1 MKKILMLCAVLTF
14 VSSQLF
20 AYWVVLKDGSRYETL
35 GKPTISGNKATFTL
49 KNGQI
54 VQVTADAIDA
64 AKSEEATRL
73 GSTSGTIIANET
85 RPAPEAKAPSSLG
98 SQIRLRRQQ
107 QAAAAAS
114 AGTPP
119 AVTPPPAANA
129 VLGSDVLDK
138 FERAYEN
145 VGIFEHKMTATAGR
159 SLRADLTTDSEDKVF
174 NAISA
179 TAFLMV
185 HNAGLN
191 GVTIDEVQ
199 MFMKMTNGGTAGR
212 FHMTRADANALYV
225 GGTSPDRNRLQDYFI
240 RKVLF

>member
-1 MKKILMLCAVLTF
+1 MKKTLMLCAFLTF

-20 AYWVVLKDGSRYETL
+20 AYWVVLKDGSRYETI

-49 KNGQI
+49 KNGQT
-54 VQVTADAIDA
+54 VQVTADAIDN
-64 AKSEEATRL
+64 AKSEEATRF
-73 GSTSGTIIANET
+73 GGGTVIATEQ
-85 RPAPEAKAPSSLG
+85 RPTPAAKAPSSLG

-107 QAAAAAS
+107 QAAAAAN
-114 AGTPP
+114 AGAPP
-119 AVTPPPAANA
+119 VVAPPPAAA
-129 VLGSDVLDK
+129 ALLGSDVLDK

-159 SLRADLTTDSEDKVF
+159 GLRADLTTDSEDKVF

-179 TAFLMV
+179 TAFLIV
-185 HNAGLN
+185 HNAGLSD
-191 GVTIDEVQ
+191 VTIDDVD

-212 FHMTRADANALYV
+212 FHMTRADANGLYV
-225 GGTSPDRNRLQDYFI
+225 GGTSPDRNRLQEYFI

>member
-1 MKKILMLCAVLTF
+1 MKKILMLCAVLTLA
-14 VSSQLF
+14 SSQLF
-20 AYWVVLKDGSRYETL
+20 AYWVVLKDGTRYETQA
-35 GKPTISGNKATFTL
+35 KPTISGNKATFTL

-54 VQVTADAIDA
+54 VQVTADAIDN

-73 GSTSGTIIANET
+73 GGGTVLGTEQ
-85 RPAPEAKAPSSLG
+85 RLAPEPKAQSSLG

-107 QAAAAAS
+107 QQAAAAAN
-114 AGTPP
+114 A
-119 AVTPPPAANA
+119 AATPPPVASPAPAAA
-129 VLGSDVLDK
+129 LLGAEVLDK

-145 VGIFEHKMTATAGR
+145 VGIFEHKMTATGGR
-159 SLRADLTTDSEDKVF
+159 GLRADLTTDSEDKVF

-185 HNAGLN
+185 HNAGLT
-191 GVTIDEVQ
+191 GVTIDQVD

-212 FHMTRADANALYV
+212 FHMTRADANALYI
-225 GGTSPDRNRLQDYFI
+225 GGTSPDRNRLQDYFV

>member
-1 MKKILMLCAVLTF
+1 MKKILMLSAVLTF

-20 AYWVVLKDGSRYETL
+20 AYWVVLKDGTKYETTA
-35 GKPTISGNKATFTL
+35 KPSIVGGKATFTL
-49 KNGQI
+49 RNGMI
-54 VQVTADAIDA
+54 VQVPAEAIDA

-73 GSTSGTIIANET
+73 GGGTVLATEQ
-85 RPAPEAKAPSSLG
+85 APVAVTKAPSSLG

-114 AGTPP
+114 AGAAP
-119 AVTPPPAANA
+119 AVTPPPAPVAL
-129 VLGSDVLDK
+129 LGGDVLAN

-145 VGIFEHKMTATAGR
+145 VGIFEHKMTATPGR
-159 SLRADLTTDSEDKVF
+159 GLRADLTTDSEDKVF

-179 TAFLMV
+179 TAFLII

-191 GVTIDEVQ
+191 GVTIDEVG

-212 FHMTRADANALYV
+212 FHMTRADADALYL
-225 GGTSPDRNRLQDYFI
+225 GGTSPDRNGLQEYFI
-240 RKVLF
+240 KKVLF

>member
-20 AYWVVLKDGSRYETL
+20 AYWVVMKDGTRYETQA
-35 GKPTISGNKATFTL
+35 KPTITGNKATFTL

-54 VQVTADAIDA
+54 VQVTADAIDN

-73 GSTSGTIIANET
+73 GGGTVLGTEQ
-85 RPAPEAKAPSSLG
+85 RLAPEPKAPSSLG

-107 QAAAAAS
+107 QQAAAAAN
-114 AGTPP
+114 AAAAPP
-119 AVTPPPAANA
+119 VAPPPTAAL
-129 VLGSDVLDK
+129 LGADVLDK

-145 VGIFEHKMTATAGR
+145 VGIFEHKMTATGGR
-159 SLRADLTTDSEDKVF
+159 GLRADLTTDSEDKVF

-179 TAFLMV
+179 TAFLIV
-185 HNAGLN
+185 HNAGLT
-191 GVTIDEVQ
+191 GATIDQVD

-212 FHMTRADANALYV
+212 FHMTRADADALYV
-225 GGTSPDRNRLQDYFI
+225 GGSSPDRNRLQDYFI

>member
-20 AYWVVLKDGSRYETL
+20 AYWVVLKDGSRYETQT
-35 GKPTISGNKATFTL
+35 KPTISGGKATFTL
-49 KNGQI
+49 KNGQV
-54 VQVTADAIDA
+54 VQVTADAIDN

-73 GSTSGTIIANET
+73 GGGTVLGVEQ

-98 SQIRLRRQQ
+98 STIRLRRQQ

-119 AVTPPPAANA
+119 PVAPPPAAA
-129 VLGSDVLDK
+129 ALLSGDVVDK

-145 VGIFEHKMTATAGR
+145 VGIFEHKMTATPGR
-159 SLRADLTTDSEDKVF
+159 GLRADLTTDSEDKVF

-179 TAFLMV
+179 TAFLIV
-185 HNAGLN
+185 HNAGLT
-191 GVTIDEVQ
+191 GVTIDEVDI
-199 MFMKMTNGGTAGR
+199 FMKMTSGGTAGR
-212 FHMTRADANALYV
+212 FHMTRADADALYV
-225 GGTSPDRNRLQDYFI
+225 GGSSPDRTRLQEYFI

>member
-1 MKKILMLCAVLTF
+1 MKKILMLCAVLTL

-20 AYWVVLKDGSRYETL
+20 AYWVVLKDGSRYETT

-49 KNGQI
+49 KNGQT

-73 GSTSGTIIANET
+73 GGGTVLGVEQ
-85 RPAPEAKAPSSLG
+85 RPAPAAKAPSSLG

-107 QAAAAAS
+107 QAAAAAN
-114 AGTPP
+114 AGTAPVV
-119 AVTPPPAANA
+119 APPPAAA
-129 VLGSDVLDK
+129 SLLGGEVLDK

-145 VGIFEHKMTATAGR
+145 VGIFEHKMTATPGR
-159 SLRADLTTDSEDKVF
+159 GLRADLTTDSEDKVF

-179 TAFLMV
+179 TAFLIV
-185 HNAGLN
+185 HNAGLS
-191 GVTIDEVQ
+191 GVVIDEVH

-212 FHMTRADANALYV
+212 FHMTRADAQALYV
-225 GGTSPDRNRLQDYFI
+225 GGTSPDKNRLQEYFI
-240 RKVLF
+240 KKVLF

>member
-1 MKKILMLCAVLTF
+1 MKKILMLCAVLTL

-20 AYWVVLKDGSRYETL
+20 AYWVVMKDGSRYETTA
-35 GKPTISGNKATFTL
+35 KPTISGGKATFTL
-49 KNGQI
+49 KNGQA
-54 VQVTADAIDA
+54 VQVNADAIDN

-73 GSTSGTIIANET
+73 GGVTVIATEQ
-85 RPAPEAKAPSSLG
+85 RPAPQAKAPSSLG
-98 SQIRLRRQQ
+98 SQVRLRRQQ
-107 QAAAAAS
+107 AAANAGATPVVAPPPPAAAAAL
-114 AGTPP
+114 
-119 AVTPPPAANA
+119 
-129 VLGSDVLDK
+129 LGSDVLGK

-159 SLRADLTTDSEDKVF
+159 GLRADLTIDSEDKVF

-179 TAFLMV
+179 TAFLIV

-191 GVTIDEVQ
+191 GVIIDEVD

-212 FHMTRADANALYV
+212 FHMTRADAGALYV